1 MNTQEIIQRIVQQG
15 TAPVGCVACTVT
27 AVDKTARTCDCDP
40 LNEDAPILGV
50 NLQANQQAKFGVVQ
64 FPRVGSFVVVGF
76 LSDGMAGAV
85 LLTDDVESVEVVI
98 SEDTARAVLD
108 EQGVRINMADSIS
121 VELNSDGIIMN
132 GGELGGLVKVED
144 VTTRLNI
151 IEKDINALKKALT
164 GWTPVPQDGGSAL
177 KAGVNSWAGKSLQLS
192 KRGDY
197 ENEKVKQ

>member
-1 MNTQEIIQRIVQQG
+1 MNTQEIIQRIVRQG
-15 TAPVGCVACTVT
+15 APPVGCVACTVT

-40 LNEDAPILGV
+40 LNEDAPIPGV

-64 FPRVGSFVVVGF
+64 FPRVGSFVIVGF

-108 EQGVRINMADSIS
+108 DQGVRINMADSIS
-121 VELNSDGIIMN
+121 VELNSDGIVMN
-132 GGELGGLVKVED
+132 GGGLGGLVKVED
-144 VTTRLNI
+144 VTARLNI

-177 KAGVNSWAGKSLQLS
+177 KAVVSSWAGKSLQLS

>member
-1 MNTQEIIQRIVQQG
+1 M
-15 TAPVGCVACTVT
+15 
-27 AVDKTARTCDCDP
+27 
-40 LNEDAPILGV
+40 
-50 NLQANQQAKFGVVQ
+50 
-64 FPRVGSFVVVGF
+64 
-76 LSDGMAGAV
+76 
-85 LLTDDVESVEVVI
+85 VI

-121 VELNSDGIIMN
+121 VELNSDGIVMN